1 MGYAL
6 LPAGMYKKT
15 QQRSK
20 AEVLEAVCTKQ
31 VSFSRVSG
39 MQQCYNTHHT
49 RSTQRGARQGMMVN
63 STPCDALMT
72 PGKSLSGWSLKSP
85 LKFWNTAKMSTL
97 VFVMHT

>member
-1 MGYAL
+1 MPQA
-6 LPAGMYKKT
+6 
-15 QQRSK
+15 
-20 AEVLEAVCTKQ
+20 
-31 VSFSRVSG
+31 
-39 MQQCYNTHHT
+39 YNTHHT